1 MSFAITAAVAGGIT
15 AATGIGKAIAG
26 GKRKREARAQ
36 KAKEQAE
43 LEAKKAEYAQ
53 LDTSNPFTNMEN
65 MMEDMT
71 VNQQQ
76 AEFQKE
82 MQQQNQANI
91 MEGMRGAA
99 GGSGIA
105 ALAQTM
111 ASQGALASQQAS
123 ASIGQQEQAIQQA
136 KIGEASRLRDQ
147 EIAGFQASRQAEK
160 EKLATLMGMDAADVE
175 AQAMAEAQ
183 ANEQMWSGLGDIGSG
198 LTDAVSGFV
207 K

>member
-1 MSFAITAAVAGGIT
+1 
-15 AATGIGKAIAG
+15 
-26 GKRKREARAQ
+26 
-36 KAKEQAE
+36 
-43 LEAKKAEYAQ
+43 
-53 LDTSNPFTNMEN
+53 
-65 MMEDMT
+65 MEDMT

-76 AEFQKE
+76 ADFQKQ

-136 KIGEASRLRDQ
+136 KAGEASRLRDQ
-147 EIAGFQASRQAEK
+147 EIGGFVASRQAEK

-175 AQAMAEAQ
+175 AQTAAEAQ
-183 ANEQMWSGLGDIGSG
+183 ANEQMWSGIGDIGAGITS
-198 LTDAVSGFV
+198 AVSMGMEA
-207 K
+207 KG

>member
-198 LTDAVSGFV
+198 LTDAVGGFV